1 MKIFSRYNPG
11 PSDGIKFIEE
21 SLTHQEFYEDTK
33 TENIINKYVRIGA
46 NPYLPASVGQFL
58 DTTTISDFQTNMER
72 FRAVSEYFES
82 LPSDIRLKFGND
94 PKYFAQFASNPENKN
109 ALQEL
114 GLIPES
120 KELSDIN
127 STPQHTDVGNM
138 GVDSATTPVPQDVSN
153 SDNG

>member
-1 MKIFSRYNPG
+1 MKIHSRYKPG
-11 PSDGIKFIEE
+11 PKDGITFTDE

-82 LPSDIRLKFGND
+82 LPSDIRLRFRND
-94 PKYFAQFASNPENKN
+94 PKFFAQFASNPENKN

-127 STPQHTDVGNM
+127 STPQDVKPSEG
-138 GVDSATTPVPQDVSN
+138 GVNSATTPAPQDVSN

>member
-1 MKIFSRYNPG
+1 MKIYSRYKPG
-11 PSDGIKFIEE
+11 PSDGIKFTEE

-82 LPSDIRLKFGND
+82 LPSDIRLQFRND
-94 PKYFAQFASNPENKN
+94 PKFFAQFASNPENKK

-127 STPQHTDVGNM
+127 STPQDVKPSEG
-138 GVDSATTPVPQDVSN
+138 GVNSATTPAPQDVSN

>member
-1 MKIFSRYNPG
+1 MKIYSRYKPG
-11 PSDGIKFIEE
+11 PSDGIKFTEE

-46 NPYLPASVGQFL
+46 NPYLPAAVGQFL

-82 LPSDIRLKFGND
+82 LPSDIRLQFRND

-109 ALQEL
+109 ALEEL

-127 STPQHTDVGNM
+127 PTPQPTDVGNK
-138 GVDSATTPVPQDVSN
+138 GVDSATTPASQDVSD

>member
-1 MKIFSRYNPG
+1 MEIFSRYKPC
-11 PSDGIKFIEE
+11 PSVGIEFTEE

-46 NPYLPASVGQFL
+46 NPYLPAAVGQFL

-82 LPSDIRLKFGND
+82 LPSDIRLQFRND

-120 KELSDIN
+120 KELKDIN
-127 STPQHTDVGNM
+127 PTPQSTDVGNK
-138 GVDSATTPVPQDVSN
+138 GVDSATTPAPQDVSD

>member
-1 MKIFSRYNPG
+1 MKIYSRYKPG
-11 PSDGIKFIEE
+11 PSDGIKFTEE

-33 TENIINKYVRIGA
+33 TQNIINKYVRLGA

-82 LPSDIRLKFGND
+82 LPSDIRLQFRND
-94 PKYFAQFASNPENKN
+94 PKFFAQFASNPENKN
-109 ALQEL
+109 ALEEL

-127 STPQHTDVGNM
+127 STPQNVKPSDG
-138 GVDSATTPVPQDVSN
+138 GVNSATTPAPQDVSD

>member
-1 MKIFSRYNPG
+1 MKIYSRYKPG
-11 PSDGIKFIEE
+11 PKDGITFTDE

-46 NPYLPASVGQFL
+46 NPYLPAAVGQFL

-82 LPSDIRLKFGND
+82 LPSDIRLQFKND
-94 PKYFAQFASNPENKN
+94 PKFFAQFASNPENKN
-109 ALQEL
+109 ALEEL
-114 GLIPES
+114 GLIPQS
-120 KELSDIN
+120 KEPRDIN
-127 STPQHTDVGNM
+127 STPQDVMSPEG
-138 GVDSATTPVPQDVSN
+138 GVNSATTPAPQDVSN

>member
-1 MKIFSRYNPG
+1 MKIYSRYKPG
-11 PSDGIKFIEE
+11 PSDGIKFTDE

-46 NPYLPASVGQFL
+46 NPYLPAAVGQFL

-72 FRAVSEYFES
+72 FRAVSEYFDS
-82 LPSDIRLKFGND
+82 LPSDIRLKFQNN
-94 PKYFAQFASNPENKN
+94 PKLFAQFASNPENKS
-109 ALQEL
+109 ALEEL

-120 KELSDIN
+120 KDLSDIKL
-127 STPQHTDVGNM
+127 TPQTTDVGER
-138 GVDSATTPVPQDVSN
+138 GVDSDITPAPQDVSN

>member
-1 MKIFSRYNPG
+1 MKIYSRYKPG
-11 PSDGIKFIEE
+11 PKDGMTFTEQ

-46 NPYLPASVGQFL
+46 NPYLPAAVGEFL

-82 LPSDIRLKFGND
+82 LPSDIRLQFRND
-94 PKYFAQFASNPENKN
+94 PKYFAQFASNPENKS
-109 ALQEL
+109 ALEEL

-120 KELSDIN
+120 EVLRDIN
-127 STPQHTDVGNM
+127 PTPQDAPAPNG
-138 GVDSATTPVPQDVSN
+138 GVDSAEASAPQDVSN
-153 SDNG
+153 ADNG

>member
-1 MKIFSRYNPG
+1 MKIYSRYKPG
-11 PSDGIKFIEE
+11 PSDGIKFTEE

-82 LPSDIRLKFGND
+82 LPSDIRLRFRND
-94 PKYFAQFASNPENKN
+94 PKFFAQFASNPENKN

-120 KELSDIN
+120 KVLSDIN
-127 STPQHTDVGNM
+127 STPQDVKPSEG
-138 GVDSATTPVPQDVSN
+138 GVNSATTPAPQDVSN

>member
-11 PSDGIKFIEE
+11 PSDGIKFTEE
-21 SLTHQEFYEDTK
+21 SLTHQEFYDDTK

-58 DTTTISDFQTNMER
+58 DTTTISDFQSNMER

-82 LPSDIRLKFGND
+82 LPSDIRLRFRND
-94 PKYFAQFASNPENKN
+94 PQFFAQFASNPENKN
-109 ALQEL
+109 ALEEL
-114 GLIPES
+114 GLISQS
-120 KELSDIN
+120 KDLSDIN
-127 STPQHTDVGNM
+127 STPQSTDVGNE
-138 GVDSATTPVPQDVSN
+138 GVDSAITPAPQDVSN

>member
-1 MKIFSRYNPG
+1 MKIYSRYKPG
-11 PSDGIKFIEE
+11 PKDGMTFTEE

-46 NPYLPASVGQFL
+46 NPYLPAAVGEFL

-82 LPSDIRLKFGND
+82 LPSDIRLQFRND
-94 PKYFAQFASNPENKN
+94 PKFFAQFASNPENKN
-109 ALQEL
+109 ALEEL

-120 KELSDIN
+120 KELKDIN
-127 STPQHTDVGNM
+127 PTPQDAPAFNG
-138 GVDSATTPVPQDVSN
+138 GVNSDEAPASQDVSN